1 MSISD
6 AALVYMSFCYLY
18 LQPPSLPNV
27 NYSWFK
33 AQVEKFE
40 RRFESLVISLED
52 ELLEK
57 VAGVKRL
64 RRSIT
69 SLPVAIR
76 PEHYH
81 FVMKILSDI
90 KNMDIEDIFMHLNL
104 YWTYLEYSL
113 LCRIIESHS
122 DIVSIDLK
130 KAMGSYKEDIEV
142 FKRNTTVEQLQQVGL
157 GAIRREPPPGFTRH
171 TVKLEKE
178 VCKYT
183 LQELDDIRHRTSRAF
198 NLPEFILLLETV
210 HQGSVCIVWH
220 IPSSE
225 VHRFMSASS
234 EVIQQ
239 ISLDLFHFQ
248 IHDSILYSTQ
258 LVRKP

>member
-1 MSISD
+1 MLSSFTASIPPERQLQ
-6 AALVYMSFCYLY
+6 LV
-18 LQPPSLPNV
+18 
-27 NYSWFK
+27 K
-33 AQVEKFE
+33 AQVGKFE
-40 RRFESLVISLED
+40 HWFESLVISLED

-81 FVMKILSDI
+81 FVMKVLSDI

-183 LQELDDIRHRTSRAF
+183 LQELDDIRHRTSGAF

-210 HQGSVCIVWH
+210 HRSGLGLHCMAHS
-220 IPSSE
+220 SSE
-225 VHRFMSASS
+225 VHCFMSASS

-239 ISLDLFHFQ
+239 ISSDFFHFQ
-248 IHDSILYSTQ
+248 IHDSILYSTHTGKETINI
-258 LVRKP
+258 V